1 MAESRFPKSPDEL
14 IRPLHDLIETLQ
26 SASRAVAERGAR
38 VSARATPD
46 FLAGPLADY
55 VESITELTEN
65 LTGPLTKLLEEQQR
79 LAALMA
85 EWAEKHR
92 ELSEQI
98 AMWAEQHQRISEQM
112 HQLAAPALAQANIAA
127 ETTKAFVEELRK

>member
-1 MAESRFPKSPDEL
+1 MPEPRFPKSPDDL

-26 SASRAVAERGAR
+26 SASRTVAEAGAR
-38 VSARATPD
+38 ASGRATPD

-65 LTGPLTKLLEEQQR
+65 LTGPLNKLLDEQQR
-79 LAALMA
+79 LAGLMA

-92 ELSEQI
+92 QLSEQI
-98 AMWAEQHQRISEQM
+98 ATWAEQHQRISDQM
-112 HQLAAPALAQANIAA
+112 HQLAAPALAQATIAA
-127 ETTKAFVEELRK
+127 DTTKAFVEELRK